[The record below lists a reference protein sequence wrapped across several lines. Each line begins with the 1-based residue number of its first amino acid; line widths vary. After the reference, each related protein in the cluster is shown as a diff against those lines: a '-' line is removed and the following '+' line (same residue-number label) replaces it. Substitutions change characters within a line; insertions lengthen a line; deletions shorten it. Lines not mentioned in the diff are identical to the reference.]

1 VAIND
6 NQSKTESVKINAI
19 KISAKIYK
27 AVKLK
32 KKEEYQELIIN
43 HLLKLMM
50 EDEKET
56 IR

>member
-1 VAIND
+1 MND
-6 NQSKTESVKINAI
+6 TQNKTESLKINAI
-19 KISAKIYK
+19 KISAKILK

-32 KKEEYQELIIN
+32 KKEEYEILITN

-50 EDEKET
+50 EDDKDT